1 MLMTQKLT
9 LMLALLSTGLLAGVF
24 YYGTFTV
31 VPAFFEVPVEVHLKY
46 RVALM
51 NHNAVYVQLLTG
63 IAIIGPLCLA
73 LASKNART
81 VRNYA
86 IFAAIAALLSIL
98 TTRFGNV
105 PINRMIRVWEAGTI
119 PSDWRETLERWNMF
133 NNIRTV
139 FALVSFLLVLIASQL
154 SRPKDKALL

>member
-1 MLMTQKLT
+1 MTQKLT
-9 LMLALLSTGLLAGVF
+9 LFLALLSTGLLAGVF

-31 VPAFFEVPVEVHLKY
+31 IPAFFEVPVEVHLKY

-51 NHNAVYVQLLTG
+51 NHNAVYVQLLTI

-73 LASKNART
+73 LVSKNARS

-119 PSDWRETLERWNMF
+119 PANWRETLDRWNTF

-139 FALVSFLLVLIASQL
+139 FALASFLLILIASQITRL
-154 SRPKDKALL
+154 KNNGLQ